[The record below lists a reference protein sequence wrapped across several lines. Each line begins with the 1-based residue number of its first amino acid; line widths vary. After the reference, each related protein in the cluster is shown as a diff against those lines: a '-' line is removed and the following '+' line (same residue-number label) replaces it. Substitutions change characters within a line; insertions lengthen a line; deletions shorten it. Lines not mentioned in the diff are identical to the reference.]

1 MFQIVEKKLLIQFPL
16 RQHLH
21 VLACQIPN
29 TLERHNLVYRLA
41 KPEQNWRTIQSIMLM
56 VVEGHGN
63 LKKTNFLFFPE
74 SSLPFA
80 NLDDALAL
88 LERMRPDTVT
98 VLGLG
103 PITLA
108 DYRSLLQ
115 RYAVDNREA
124 LESVLADLDAGDVET
139 LPVNSCLIAVKE
151 DDGNLRIFFE
161 AKSHPFVGEE
171 NIDSDHY
178 LYRGKVFPLFRCQPS
193 CFNFMALIC
202 LDYAYR
208 DLYQSNISVIIERAN
223 QLFFE
228 TRQELDLLAV
238 IECNPKPEHHAFGD
252 VVNGFYGEYLA
263 RAPGVNDTVTLFC
276 NCSEETSCPGSPPGS
291 GFGRSSAIMHKS
303 HKLSSVHMA
312 EYSTDDFGG
321 RPVCRLRFGTA
332 TRLYYFSL
340 PFFHALDPRAT
351 RTPIKVH
358 AIFRP
363 EQNHWVRMSGDELTR
378 GLKVPETVPP
388 PPAVEKIRLIEERTP
403 TCARGTACPRHDEIS
418 TH

>member
-21 VLACQIPN
+21 VLACQIPI

-41 KPEQNWRTIQSIMLM
+41 NPEQNWQTIQSIMHM
-56 VVEGHGN
+56 VIEGHGN
-63 LKKTNFLFFPE
+63 LKKSNFLFFPE
-74 SSLPFA
+74 SSLPFEH
-80 NLDDALAL
+80 LDDALGL
-88 LERMRPDTVT
+88 LKDMRPNTVT

-108 DYRSLLQ
+108 DYRDLLQ
-115 RYAVDNREA
+115 RYADDNREA
-124 LESVLADLDAGDVET
+124 LESVLDDLDSGDIET
-139 LPVNSCLIAVKE
+139 LPVNSCMIAVKE
-151 DDGNLRIFFE
+151 DDGHLRIFFE

-171 NIDSDHY
+171 NLDSDHY

-193 CFNFMALIC
+193 CFNFMTLIC
-202 LDYAYR
+202 IDYAYR
-208 DLYQSNISVIIERAN
+208 DLHQSNISVIIEKAN
-223 QLFFE
+223 QIFFE
-228 TRQELDLLAV
+228 TRQKLDLLAI
-238 IECNPKPEHHAFGD
+238 IECNPKPEHDAFGD

-263 RAPGVNDTVTLFC
+263 RTPGVNDTATLFC

-291 GFGRSSAIMHKS
+291 GFGHSSAIIHKS
-303 HKLSSVHMA
+303 HKLRSVDMA
-312 EYSTDDFGG
+312 EYCTDDFGG

-332 TRLYYFSL
+332 TRLYFFSL

-363 EQNHWVRMSGDELTR
+363 GQERWLRMSSDELTR
-378 GLKVPETVPP
+378 AIKPP
-388 PPAVEKIRLIEERTP
+388 GTAPIKPAVGGIHVVKEAAAA
-403 TCARGTACPRHDEIS
+403 CADGTACPRHQTS
-418 TH
+418 AH

>member
-41 KPEQNWRTIQSIMLM
+41 QPEQNWRTVRSILSQ
-56 VVEGHGN
+56 VLEGHGN

-74 SSLPFA
+74 SSLPYE

-88 LERMRPDTVT
+88 LACLRPNTVT
-98 VLGLG
+98 VIGLG
-103 PITLA
+103 PITLG

-115 RYAVDNREA
+115 RYAEDNGEA
-124 LESVLADLDAGDVET
+124 LESVLEDLDSGDIES
-139 LPVNSCLIAVKE
+139 LPVNCCMITVKE
-151 DDGNLRIFFE
+151 DDGHLRVFFQ

-171 NIDSDHY
+171 TLDSDHY
-178 LYRGKVFPLFRCQPS
+178 LYRGKIFPLFRCQPS

-202 LDYAYR
+202 IDYAYR
-208 DLYQSNISVIIERAN
+208 DLYQSNINVIIEKAN

-228 TRQELDLLAV
+228 TRQKLDLLAV
-238 IECNPKPEHHAFGD
+238 IECNPKPEHAAFGD
-252 VVNGFYGEYLA
+252 VATGFYGEYLA
-263 RAPGVNDTVTLFC
+263 RSPGVNDTVTLFC
-276 NCSEETSCPGSPPGS
+276 NSSQETVCSGAPPGA
-291 GFGRSSAIMHKS
+291 GFGHSAVLMHKS
-303 HKLSSVHMA
+303 HKLRPVNMV
-312 EYSTDDFGG
+312 EYSTDDYDG
-321 RPVCRLRFGTA
+321 RPLCRLRFGAA

-351 RTPIKVH
+351 RTPVKVH

-363 EQNHWVRMSGDELTR
+363 EMDRWVRISGDELTCTA
-378 GLKVPETVPP
+378 PHMES
-388 PPAVEKIRLIEERTP
+388 PAAKT
-403 TCARGTACPRHDEIS
+403 TANVFPIKA
-418 TH
+418 

>member
-1 MFQIVEKKLLIQFPL
+1 MFQIVEKTLRIQFPL

-21 VLACQIPN
+21 VLTCQIPN
-29 TLERHNLVYRLA
+29 SLERHNLVYRLA
-41 KPEQNWRTIQSIMLM
+41 NPEENWQTIRSIMHM
-56 VVEGHGN
+56 VIEGRGN

-80 NLDDALAL
+80 NLDEALDL
-88 LERMRPDTVT
+88 LEHIRPGTVT
-98 VLGLG
+98 VIGLG

-108 DYRSLLQ
+108 DYRDLLQ
-115 RYAVDNREA
+115 RYANDNREA
-124 LESVLADLDAGDVET
+124 LESVLEDLDSGDIET
-139 LPVNSCLIAVKE
+139 LPVNSCMIAVKE
-151 DDGNLRIFFE
+151 EDGRLRIFFE

-171 NIDSDHY
+171 NLDSDHY

-193 CFNFMALIC
+193 CFNFMTLIC
-202 LDYAYR
+202 IDYAYR
-208 DLYQSNISVIIERAN
+208 DLYQSNISVIIEKAN

-228 TRQELDLLAV
+228 TRQKLDLLAV

-263 RAPGVNDTVTLFC
+263 RTPGVNDTVTLFC

-291 GFGRSSAIMHKS
+291 GFGRSAAIIHKS
-303 HKLSSVHMA
+303 HKLRSVDMA

-332 TRLYYFSL
+332 TRLHYFSL

-363 EQNHWVRMSGDELTR
+363 DQGRWLRMSSDELTH
-378 GLKVPETVPP
+378 GVNPP
-388 PPAVEKIRLIEERTP
+388 GAASPKSTAGEIHPIEGWSSACSRE
-403 TCARGTACPRHDEIS
+403 AACPRHETS

>member
-1 MFQIVEKKLLIQFPL
+1 MFQIVEKTLRIQFPL

-29 TLERHNLVYRLA
+29 TLERHNLIYRLA
-41 KPEQNWRTIQSIMLM
+41 RPEENWRTIQSIMHM
-56 VVEGHGN
+56 VIEGHGN
-63 LKKTNFLFFPE
+63 LKKINFLFFPE

-80 NLDDALAL
+80 NLDDALDL
-88 LERMRPDTVT
+88 LENMRRGTVT
-98 VLGLG
+98 VIGLG

-108 DYRSLLQ
+108 DYRALLQ
-115 RYAVDNREA
+115 RYAHDNREA
-124 LESVLADLDAGDVET
+124 LESALDDLDSGDIET
-139 LPVNSCLIAVKE
+139 LPVNSCMIAVKE
-151 DDGNLRIFFE
+151 DDGGLRIFFE

-171 NIDSDHY
+171 NLDSDHY

-193 CFNFMALIC
+193 CFNFMTLIC
-202 LDYAYR
+202 IDYAYR
-208 DLYQSNISVIIERAN
+208 DLYQSNISVIIEKAN

-228 TRQELDLLAV
+228 TRQKLDLLAV

-263 RAPGVNDTVTLFC
+263 RTPGVNDTVTLFC
-276 NCSEETSCPGSPPGS
+276 NCSQETSCPGSPAGS
-291 GFGRSSAIMHKS
+291 GFGRSSAIIHKS
-303 HKLSSVHMA
+303 HKLRSVDMA

-363 EQNHWVRMSGDELTR
+363 EQDHWLRMSSDELTQ
-378 GLKVPETVPP
+378 GFEPPEAEPSKS
-388 PPAVEKIRLIEERTP
+388 ADGEIRPIK
-403 TCARGTACPRHDEIS
+403 AWSSACPRGAACSRNETS